1 MQHEAVKIRVLEA
14 FLETAKIALKDV
26 ENKKVQYI
34 LDDQT
39 IEILNMEGET
49 FAESDYGLLV
59 SNTPKIMELEQAIKQ
74 YAQAFIQNGGSM
86 TTIMDIYFS
95 PSLMDMRRKLEMAEE
110 QMQQNQ
116 SQQAQESNKI
126 QQEANAAQMEL
137 EQQKLQLEDLK
148 NQRDNETKR
157 YIAELGNDNDKDG
170 IVDDGIG
177 DPLDQEKFQF
187 DINKARADYNL
198 KLKALDNDM
207 SKHKDN
213 VELKKESNQISRIKK
228 KSTV

>member
-1 MQHEAVKIRVLEA
+1 
-14 FLETAKIALKDV
+14 
-26 ENKKVQYI
+26 
-34 LDDQT
+34 
-39 IEILNMEGET
+39 MEGET

-59 SNTPKIMELEQAIKQ
+59 SNTPKIIELEQAIKQ

-95 PSLMDMRRKLEMAEE
+95 PSLMDMRRKLEIAEE

-116 SQQAQESNKI
+116 SQQAQEANKT
-126 QQEANAAQMEL
+126 QQEANTAMVEL
-137 EQQKLQLEDLK
+137 ENRKLKLEDLK

-198 KLKALDNDM
+198 KLKVLDQDM
-207 SKHKDN
+207 IKHKDD

-228 KSTV
+228 KTTA

>member
-1 MQHEAVKIRVLEA
+1 
-14 FLETAKIALKDV
+14 
-26 ENKKVQYI
+26 
-34 LDDQT
+34 
-39 IEILNMEGET
+39 
-49 FAESDYGLLV
+49 
-59 SNTPKIMELEQAIKQ
+59 
-74 YAQAFIQNGGSM
+74 M

-177 DPLDQEKFQF
+177 DPLDQEKFQL
-187 DINKARADYNL
+187 DVNKARSDYNL
-198 KLKALDNDM
+198 KLRALEQDM
-207 SKHKDN
+207 IKHSDN